1 MMRHRVLAIDVIAVV
16 AIVAT
21 SNALIRR
28 KVHDA
33 NLAFANRR
41 LVGLLDVRPLSVN
54 VSAFST
60 WEEGGWMPRTISCT
74 LVASRSAV
82 MLIDCTKNL
91 SRHL

>member
-1 MMRHRVLAIDVIAVV
+1 MMRYRVLAIDVIAVV

-60 WEEGGWMPRTISCT
+60 WERGRLARTISCT